1 MNRNFSEEII
11 EIEGKEY
18 KLFLN
23 RAGIAIWEKTTK
35 FSEFQNLLAQKYSE
49 LGEDALNNLEEKIID
64 ENAGQVAAYKAGKQ
78 QLFGFFVGQAMKAT
92 QGRANPQS
100 INKLLKEALEN

>member
-1 MNRNFSEEII
+1 MIEKGTISNNIAKKLLIPLMEEGGSAKEMVEKQGLSVISDEGALKEII
-11 EIEGKEY
+11 K
-18 KLFLN
+18 
-23 RAGIAIWEKTTK
+23 
-35 FSEFQNLLAQKYSE
+35 
-49 LGEDALNNLEEKIID
+49 KIID